1 MNNSSYPHL
10 KPLVIFLFFSLTK
23 LYYRYVKF
31 SSIFFFLISFPRR
44 RESSIITFMSVSKN
58 EENLRP
64 KLLKD
69 YIGQENIV
77 KTLKLFI
84 DAVIKRGKPSEHI
97 LFYGPPGIGKTTL
110 AYIVANELKGEIK
123 VTSGATITKTGDLAA
138 ILTNLKDND
147 VLFIDEIHRLP
158 KPVEEMLYPVM
169 EEYSLDIIIGQ
180 GPSART
186 VRLPIPRITII
197 GATTRLALLSAPLR
211 DRFGLLLRIDYYKN
225 PEIEKIVIRSSK
237 ILNIPITAKAASQ
250 IALRSRKTPRLANRI
265 LKRARDIFEV
275 DKHIEINEKLL
286 EKLFDLLEID
296 EIGLTDIDKQYLEI
310 LGKKFNNTAVG
321 VETIASSISEDKR
334 TVEEFIEPYL
344 LRLGFIKKTS
354 KGRLLTQKALSHLK
368 INKIEQGKLL

>member
-1 MNNSSYPHL
+1 M
-10 KPLVIFLFFSLTK
+10 
-23 LYYRYVKF
+23 
-31 SSIFFFLISFPRR
+31 
-44 RESSIITFMSVSKN
+44 ITQKS

-69 YIGQENIV
+69 YIGQENLV

-84 DAVIKRGKPSEHI
+84 DAVNKRGKPSEHI

-123 VTSGATITKTGDLAA
+123 VTSGVTITKTGDLAA

-147 VLFIDEIHRLP
+147 VLFIDEVHRLP

-197 GATTRLALLSAPLR
+197 GATTKLALLSAPLR
-211 DRFGLLLRIDYYKN
+211 DRFGLLLRLDYYHKA
-225 PEIEKIVIRSSK
+225 EIERIIIRSSK
-237 ILNIPITAKAASQ
+237 ILKIPVTIEAAHE
-250 IALRSRKTPRLANRI
+250 IALRARKTPRLANRI
-265 LKRARDIFEV
+265 LKRARDVFEV
-275 DKHIEINEKLL
+275 DKHKEIDKKLL
-286 EKLFDLLEID
+286 DKLFNLLEID

-310 LGKKFNNTAVG
+310 LGRKFNNTPIG

-354 KGRLLTQKALSHLK
+354 RGRVLTTKALQHLK
-368 INKIEQGKLL
+368 IKGTQLEII

>member
-1 MNNSSYPHL
+1 
-10 KPLVIFLFFSLTK
+10 
-23 LYYRYVKF
+23 
-31 SSIFFFLISFPRR
+31 
-44 RESSIITFMSVSKN
+44 MSVNKN

-169 EEYSLDIIIGQ
+169 EEYSLDIIIGK

-186 VRLPIPRITII
+186 VRLPVPRITII
-197 GATTRLALLSAPLR
+197 GATTKLALLSAPLR
-211 DRFGLLLRIDYYKN
+211 DRFGLLLRIDYYTI
-225 PEIEKIVIRSSK
+225 PEIERIIKRSAK
-237 ILNIPITAKAASQ
+237 ILGIPITSEAASQ
-250 IALRSRKTPRLANRI
+250 IALRARKTPRLANRI
-265 LKRARDIFEV
+265 LKRARDILEV
-275 DKHIEINEKLL
+275 DKHIEIDEKLL
-286 EKLFDLLEID
+286 GKLFTLLEID
-296 EIGLTDIDKQYLEI
+296 EIGLIDLDKEYLKTLAE
-310 LGKKFNNTAVG
+310 KFNNQPIG
-321 VETIASSISEDKR
+321 VETIASALSEDVR

-344 LRLGFIKKTS
+344 LQIGFLKKTS
-354 KGRLLTQKALSHLK
+354 RGRQLTFKALKHLK
-368 INKIEQGKLL
+368 LTVLDI